1 MLLQNVVSVE
11 ALTTSVAFVWP
22 KLTEKEKRVRFRLHG
37 KSDNKSNYRTQSLNP
52 DAVCPVQFKPLN
64 SFQYLLDGVVS
75 SKVVHHVALG
85 TEGLATVLG
94 ARERP
99 VVVVDTHMHG

>member
-1 MLLQNVVSVE
+1 VLLQNVVSVE
-11 ALTTSVAFVWP
+11 ALTTSVAFVW
-22 KLTEKEKRVRFRLHG
+22 
-37 KSDNKSNYRTQSLNP
+37 
-52 DAVCPVQFKPLN
+52 
-64 SFQYLLDGVVS
+64 LDGVVS